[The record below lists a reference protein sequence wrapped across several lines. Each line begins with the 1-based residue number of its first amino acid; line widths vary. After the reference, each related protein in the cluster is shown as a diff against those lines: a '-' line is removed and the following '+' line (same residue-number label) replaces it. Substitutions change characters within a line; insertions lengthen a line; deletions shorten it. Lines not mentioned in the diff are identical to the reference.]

1 MHDAMRR
8 SLFMVLLSLPALAAD
23 PLVPRESF
31 AKAHVSLMARSQ
43 SGSRDARLA
52 EIDLWAEGTRLRAHL
67 RGEPQAGEFW
77 VDGLAAEALRIV
89 DGKVSAPRKRTLEHA
104 LQLSLAASPSL
115 ANANTDRI
123 AGHPC
128 KIVSEELPAGFT
140 LTRCLWRGLPLSV
153 ELTGRGFSFN
163 AAATL
168 VEEGAVSVA
177 DLQPPAGA
185 PAAPASLSAG
195 R

>member
-1 MHDAMRR
+1 MRR
-8 SLFMVLLSLPALAAD
+8 IALAALICLPAMAAD
-23 PLVPRESF
+23 PLVPREPF
-31 AKAHVSLMARSQ
+31 ANAHVSLMARAQ
-43 SGSRDARLA
+43 SGAQEPRMAD
-52 EIDLWAEGTRLRAHL
+52 IDLWAEGTRLLARV
-67 RGEPQAGEFW
+67 RGEPRAGELW
-77 VDGLAAEALRIV
+77 IDGLASEALRIV
-89 DGKVSAPRKRTLEHA
+89 DGKVVKPKLRTLEGGLRLA
-104 LQLSLAASPSL
+104 LAASPSL

-128 KIVSEELPAGFT
+128 KIVTEELPGSVR

-153 ELTGRGFSFN
+153 ELRSGSFSFN

-168 VEEGAVSVA
+168 VEEGAVTAA

-185 PAAPASLSAG
+185 PLAPASMSAG